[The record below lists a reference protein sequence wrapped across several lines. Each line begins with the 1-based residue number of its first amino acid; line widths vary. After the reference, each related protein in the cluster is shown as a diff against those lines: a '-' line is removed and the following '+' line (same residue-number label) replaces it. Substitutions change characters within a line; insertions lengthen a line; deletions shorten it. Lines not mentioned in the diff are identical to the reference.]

1 MQSAE
6 ITNIALEKL
15 EISED
20 NTRKINVEKGLDVLA
35 NSIKELGVI
44 DPIIVAP
51 KGKDMYEV
59 VEGQRRVLASKRIG
73 LREIPAIIKENLV
86 GDHTRKL
93 TISLTSNLQRE
104 SIDPIDR
111 AKYCKE
117 LATILP
123 DGYKDVAKM
132 LGYGENTIRSW
143 IGVDALPDSLKNAV
157 KQGDVSVNSA
167 MHLFGAYWGDEKKIN
182 DIIEKMPPAP
192 LGEKKKL
199 VKRIVEEADKNPDK
213 PAADIIADAKK
224 PPKRKLKITV
234 ILPERV
240 MNGIEKANDLGDTVE
255 DRVENIL
262 YEYLASKNLL

>member
-1 MQSAE
+1 
-6 ITNIALEKL
+6 
-15 EISED
+15 
-20 NTRKINVEKGLDVLA
+20 
-35 NSIKELGVI
+35 
-44 DPIIVAP
+44 
-51 KGKDMYEV
+51 MYEV
-59 VEGQRRVLASKRIG
+59 VEGQRRVLASKMVG

-86 GDHTRKL
+86 GDHNRKL
-93 TISLTSNLQRE
+93 IISLTSNIQRE
-104 SIDPIDR
+104 NLNPIDK

-132 LGYGENTIRSW
+132 FGYGENTIRSW
-143 IGVDALPDSLKNAV
+143 IGVDAIRPDSLRNTV
-157 KQGDVSVNSA
+157 KQGDISVSPA
-167 MHLFGAYWGDEKKIN
+167 MRLFNTYWNDEEKIN
-182 DIIEKMPPAP
+182 DIVKKIPPAP
-192 LGEKKKL
+192 AGEKKKL

-240 MNGIEKANDLGDTVE
+240 MNGLEKANDLGDTVE
-255 DRVENIL
+255 DKVENIL